1 METHSHSVCFL
12 FHLSCLAKSVSYKD
26 NTFVT
31 ETCKRNLQVTSLRLK
46 QVGEGVIDVVVP
58 KAEENSSRSE
68 NQHVQ
73 TSSARVI
80 LHSSK
85 DLSVSADASE
95 VVSACGRQMKPK
107 VYGGLSDSPF
117 VSFTDLGLQ
126 TVWIIL

>member
-1 METHSHSVCFL
+1 M
-12 FHLSCLAKSVSYKD
+12 
-26 NTFVT
+26 
-31 ETCKRNLQVTSLRLK
+31 TSLTLR
-46 QVGEGVIDVVVP
+46 QVGEGVIRVIVP

-73 TSSARVI
+73 TSIARVV

-85 DLSVSADASE
+85 DLSISADASE

-107 VYGGLSDSPF
+107 VYGGLSDSLF
-117 VSFTDLGLQ
+117 VSFTDLSLQ

>member
-1 METHSHSVCFL
+1 MTSVM
-12 FHLSCLAKSVSYKD
+12 
-26 NTFVT
+26 
-31 ETCKRNLQVTSLRLK
+31 LK
-46 QVGEGVIDVVVP
+46 QVGEGVTDVVVP
-58 KAEENSSRSE
+58 KAEGNSWRSE

-85 DLSVSADASE
+85 DLSPSADASE

-117 VSFTDLGLQ
+117 VSFTDLSLQ

>member
-1 METHSHSVCFL
+1 METHSHSVRFL
-12 FHLSCLAKSVSYKD
+12 FHVPCSANSVSYKD

-31 ETCKRNLQVTSLRLK
+31 ETCEWNSQVTSLMLK
-46 QVGEGVIDVVVP
+46 QVVEEVIDVIVP

-68 NQHVQ
+68 NQRVQ
-73 TSSARVI
+73 TSTARVI

-85 DLSVSADASE
+85 DLSVSADASD

-117 VSFTDLGLQ
+117 VSFTDLSLQ